1 MADSLDAIFERLQP
15 LLAEH
20 SPPFVER
27 SGGIAGK
34 RDYQLWSEK
43 DVVIDGRPRKE
54 VYFAGLIV
62 QKTYVGF
69 YYMPV
74 YAEPERKKLF
84 APQLLNLLK
93 GKSCFYVKALDNELE
108 GQIRDALA
116 EGRRLYAERGW
127 I

>member
-1 MADSLDAIFERLQP
+1 MDLDAIFDRIQP

-20 SPPFVER
+20 APPFVER
-27 SGGIAGK
+27 SGGVRGK

-43 DVVIDGRPRKE
+43 DVVIDCRPRSE

-62 QKTYVGF
+62 QKGYVGL

-74 YAEPERKKLF
+74 YAEPEQKALF
-84 APQLLNLLK
+84 APDLLRLLK
-93 GKSCFYVKALDNELE
+93 GKSCFHVKSADDELL

-127 I
+127 L